1 MCCFFKQNSL
11 TALLSLLPSTFYFC
25 QICVRFQPRSDA
37 KTSFFGICVWLLFV
51 SGASA
56 VVQSVLATEGDS
68 VTLHTDVERILQDRM
83 TWFFEE
89 NRLALING
97 EGHKVCADDEC
108 KERFID
114 RLNVNQAGSLTITN
128 VRNADSGVYKLK
140 ITSRK
145 IEKIFNVTVHGVRD
159 KIQRKAVKEGESV
172 TLYTGEI
179 KNPRD
184 LMKWYF
190 NETLVAEIVGDQS
203 QICTEVECKERFRDR
218 LKVNQTG
225 SLTIMNIRT
234 TDSGEYKLQ
243 ISNSSFSIIRSYTV
257 TVTDSGSS
265 LVVAVVV
272 VVVLLSL
279 IIAAVAF
286 CKRRAIMESFRS
298 CPSVYQRAAAENN
311 ELQ

>member
-1 MCCFFKQNSL
+1 
-11 TALLSLLPSTFYFC
+11 
-25 QICVRFQPRSDA
+25 
-37 KTSFFGICVWLLFV
+37 
-51 SGASA
+51 
-56 VVQSVLATEGDS
+56 
-68 VTLHTDVERILQDRM
+68 M